1 MIKGLIFD
9 LDGTL
14 LDTIADLGNSVN
26 KALSDF
32 NCPTHSLEAYK
43 LKVGHGFRNLIE
55 VSAPENT
62 DVQTIDKLLER
73 FVYHYDKAYTENTVP
88 YPGIVEVLEALQKM
102 GIKLAVNSN
111 KREDYTRNLIKLNF
125 PNIEF
130 VDVIGQR
137 SDKAKKPDPWG
148 AHEIAR
154 EMGLN
159 FDEILY
165 VGDSNTD
172 MQTAKNAKMKSIGVD
187 WGFRGSKELVETG
200 ASYIAYK
207 TSDILDI
214 IKK

>member
-14 LDTIADLGNSVN
+14 LDTITDLGNSVN
-26 KALSDF
+26 KALIDL
-32 NCPTHSLEAYK
+32 NYPTHSIEDYK

-55 VSAPENT
+55 VSLPLNSDEA
-62 DVQTIDKLLER
+62 TIDKCLER
-73 FVYHYDKAYTENTVP
+73 FVYHYDKSYTETTKS
-88 YPGIVEVLEALQKM
+88 YEGIDELLKNLGAQ

-111 KREDYTRNLIKLNF
+111 KREDYTRNLIALNF
-125 PNIEF
+125 KDINFI
-130 VDVIGQR
+130 DVIGQR
-137 SDKAKKPDPWG
+137 DNMPKKPDPW
-148 AHEIAR
+148 AALKIAE
-154 EMGLN
+154 EMGLSI
-159 FDEILY
+159 DEVLY

-207 TSDILDI
+207 ASDILDI
-214 IKK
+214 IK